1 MAHDF
6 CVLLATRFSEQKCSF
21 KKEVKILTFSAV
33 CRCEDIALEDKI
45 AEVFRNENLRTE
57 TN

>member
-1 MAHDF
+1 MQNINISF
-6 CVLLATRFSEQKCSF
+6 LMCF
-21 KKEVKILTFSAV
+21 KKEAKILTFSAV